1 MSSKKGD
8 NAGNPWKQVLAD
20 AARLLHRA
28 FPGGSAVHNT
38 NKRQFLSDIEGDK
51 KRMNHFRKKF
61 GMNEKRGEQVIKDWY
76 DSWVKT
82 RTLAKANGDGAGA
95 GAGADGDGWQ
105 TQGKQGRR
113 APGGQPSSSPSATLT
128 AAPSSTSSPGR
139 GGGVRGGDGA
149 RRLGGDVNFQ
159 DDGGA
164 AWKDLSPAADAP
176 FVDPM
181 GDESP
186 KLDVTDSV
194 EDARGYHFCSSA
206 EAARLRG
213 KFAYASKAIT
223 FIIPYVDHS
232 TFTSIRDALKRETE
246 RSQGMVHPSVTKAS
260 IFVKVHST
268 GARVQKEVC
277 LIHVDEALPN
287 LPPHL
292 MNDGMLFTNP
302 LPNVK
307 LETRTDEELQ
317 IAIVGPV
324 CAELGLDDW
333 WKKLVARPFPY
344 FKEDIK
350 KLLTSTK
357 FKPGELRVRMSRR
370 LMWRGEELNDAR
382 ILTTLRVPRE
392 SVDDLLARSG
402 RHGIIVDK
410 ARRDGDKG
418 DQEFARVKLPS
429 DWTAA
434 DANAKVDELPP
445 QLKKSTRGI
454 VPTYRGYALRTTKD
468 KEAEIIRALLPET
481 AVELGPAL
489 GLQTSS
495 TWILRGV
502 PRDANREQII
512 RALSVPST
520 TWPGWTVRPRRTLG
534 QPRHGKVNWVVDAAS
549 EPPSRSITFNGT
561 DCIAIDRY
569 IENNKTPPK
578 AAPWFKDHKP
588 EPEIVKIGG
597 AWSDEDDDDADGDS
611 FTLRKGDNEQREE
624 DDIMADGMQ
633 TDLQTNVTDEDGQIV
648 NTGPAPR
655 AAPTGPLTM
664 ATTGIARRMQAAGF
678 RANPYLPKAPPTGV
692 APIPTQPPQPAANPA
707 VSITEQAKSDRI
719 LDMLTAMQKENERKD
734 ALIQQLQDTIKMLN
748 DQLTTMNAAMQQQQQ
763 QWQQQQQQHQ
773 QQHQQHQQSMQQG
786 AAEGA
791 GQ

>member
-28 FPGGSAVHNT
+28 FPGGNAVHIA

-61 GMNEKRGEQVIKDWY
+61 AMNEKRGEQVVKDWY

-82 RTLAKANGDGAGA
+82 RTLARASGGGAGA
-95 GAGADGDGWQ
+95 GEKADDDGWQ

-113 APGGQPSSSPSATLT
+113 APGGQPSSSPSATAT
-128 AAPSSTSSPGR
+128 TSSTSANSVGR
-139 GGGVRGGDGA
+139 GGGARAGDGV
-149 RRLGGDVNFQ
+149 RRIGGDVNFQ

-186 KLDVTDSV
+186 KLDATDSV
-194 EDARGYHFCSSA
+194 ADARGYYFCSSA

-213 KFAYASKAIT
+213 KYAYSTNPIT

-232 TFTSIRDALKRETE
+232 TYTSIRDALRREAE
-246 RSQGMVHPSVTKAS
+246 RSQGMIHPSVAKAS
-260 IFVKVHST
+260 IFVKVHAT

-277 LIHVDEALPN
+277 LIQVDEALPN

-292 MNDGMLFTNP
+292 VNDGMLFTTP

-307 LETRTDEELQ
+307 LEARTDEELQ
-317 IAIVGPV
+317 VAIVGPV

-370 LMWRGEELNDAR
+370 LMWRGEEMNDAR

-410 ARRDGDKG
+410 VRRDGDRG
-418 DQEFARVKLPS
+418 DEEFARVKLPS

-468 KEAEIIRALLPET
+468 KEADIIKALLPET
-481 AVELGPAL
+481 AAELGPAL

-512 RALSVPST
+512 RALSIPSMG
-520 TWPGWTVRPRRTLG
+520 WPGWIVRTRKTLG
-534 QPRHGKVNWVVDAAS
+534 APRHGKVNWVVDAAS
-549 EPPSRSITFNGT
+549 DPPSRSITFNDT
-561 DCIAIDRY
+561 DCIAIDRF
-569 IENNKTPPK
+569 IENSRTPPK
-578 AAPWFKDHKP
+578 AAPWYKDHKP
-588 EPEIVKIGG
+588 EPEIVKVGG
-597 AWSDEDDDDADGDS
+597 AWSDEDVDDADGDS
-611 FTLRKGDNEQREE
+611 FTFGAGDNERREK
-624 DDIMADGMQ
+624 DDSMTDG
-633 TDLQTNVTDEDGQIV
+633 THIDLQANVTDEDGQSGS
-648 NTGPAPR
+648 TGPTPM
-655 AAPTGPLTM
+655 AAPTGPSTL
-664 ATTGIARRMQAAGF
+664 ASTGIARRMQAAGF
-678 RANPYLPKAPPTGV
+678 RANPYVPKAPPTGV
-692 APIPTQPPQPAANPA
+692 ASSPTQPPQPAADPTTSA
-707 VSITEQAKSDRI
+707 TEQAKSDRI
-719 LDMLTAMQKENERKD
+719 LDMLTAMQKESERKD

-748 DQLTTMNAAMQQQQQ
+748 DQLVAMNAAMQQQQQ

-773 QQHQQHQQSMQQG
+773 QQQQSMQQSAG
-786 AAEGA
+786 EGA